1 MLKIYKRSGEGLLQE
16 QPKIVQGSCVYL
28 TKPSEDEIRYVV
40 DHLGVPTDFINDS
53 LDKDER
59 SRVEKNGNDF
69 LLIVNVPIKMP
80 NGDAEPYRIIPIGII
95 QTSDVIVII
104 CRDNHP
110 ILQEFSDILVKD
122 IYTNMS
128 ASYVLQLLLVSA
140 RYYLHC
146 LDDVNRQIIIAE
158 KIIQKSIKNREVY
171 TLLNINKILV
181 YFSKA
186 LKVNLVMLKK
196 LSRVLNLETNEEAE
210 KRIQATFNE
219 MQQAFDISQIY
230 NENLSNLMDAYSGAI
245 EINLSVVLKVL
256 TAFTI
261 ILTFPTMIATVYG
274 MNFPLPMQDE
284 GYALAVIMS
293 ISTGISLVTGWI
305 FYKTKLF

>member
-1 MLKIYKRSGEGLLQE
+1 
-16 QPKIVQGSCVYL
+16 
-28 TKPSEDEIRYVV
+28 
-40 DHLGVPTDFINDS
+40 
-53 LDKDER
+53 
-59 SRVEKNGNDF
+59 
-69 LLIVNVPIKMP
+69 
-80 NGDAEPYRIIPIGII
+80 
-95 QTSDVIVII
+95 
-104 CRDNHP
+104 
-110 ILQEFSDILVKD
+110 
-122 IYTNMS
+122 
-128 ASYVLQLLLVSA
+128 LLVSA

-171 TLLNINKILV
+171 TLLNINKSLV